1 VAILKEVRKLA
12 QIQVLLLLVFLVAGC
27 ARLKQC
33 AYEGFD
39 RDRWQ
44 QRDRVIQSLE
54 IRPGDRVADIG
65 SGSGYF
71 VFSLAKA
78 VGPNGKVYAVDV
90 DPAMND
96 LVAERA
102 KKEGA
107 ANVEV
112 ILAKPD
118 DPNLPSAGIDL
129 IFSSNTY
136 HHLDNRISY
145 LASLRKY
152 LRPNGRIAI
161 IEFDRDGWLPS
172 VWKHYTPSE
181 LIKREMEQAGYS
193 LQQEFDFLD
202 RQSFLIFEPNRP
214 AKKDSQAGS
223 STRRASAPSATR
235 LYLPAA
241 LRGRRSFAAR
251 LASET
256 S

>member
-1 VAILKEVRKLA
+1 MPKEVRKLIK
-12 QIQVLLLLVFLVAGC
+12 IQLLLFFLIAGC

-33 AYEGFD
+33 AYEGFN
-39 RDRWQ
+39 RDQWQ
-44 QRDRVIQSLE
+44 QRDRVIQSLQ

-71 VFSLAKA
+71 VFSLAQA

-90 DPAMND
+90 DPAMNE

-107 ANVEV
+107 ANVDV
-112 ILAKPD
+112 ILAKPE
-118 DPNLPSAGIDL
+118 DPNLPPAGIDL

-161 IEFDRDGWLPS
+161 IEFDRDGWLQGM
-172 VWKHYTPSE
+172 WKHYTPSE
-181 LIKREMEQAGYS
+181 SIKKEMEQAGYS
-193 LQQEFDFLD
+193 LRQEFDFLD

-214 AKKDSQAGS
+214 AEKHSQAGQ
-223 STRRASAPSATR
+223 STQT
-235 LYLPAA
+235 AA
-241 LRGRRSFAAR
+241 LNATPLYILVAFLGRSSFAAR
-251 LASET
+251 PSSET